1 MQKSLSISSKISQIL
16 ILLQDITLF
25 VCLGNDKEGPC
36 QFVLQGS
43 ENVVKDLGPKIMEIL
58 EAKGGGKGTRLNGK
72 FTSLKNYGQVE
83 QLMKDYFKWPNK
95 TCFHLIFSIVQDGP
109 VAGHDLQIFG
119 PGKIGGNFTF

>member
-1 MQKSLSISSKISQIL
+1 MQNSLSISSKISQIL

-83 QLMKDYFKWPNK
+83 QLMKDYFK
-95 TCFHLIFSIVQDGP
+95 
-109 VAGHDLQIFG
+109 
-119 PGKIGGNFTF
+119 